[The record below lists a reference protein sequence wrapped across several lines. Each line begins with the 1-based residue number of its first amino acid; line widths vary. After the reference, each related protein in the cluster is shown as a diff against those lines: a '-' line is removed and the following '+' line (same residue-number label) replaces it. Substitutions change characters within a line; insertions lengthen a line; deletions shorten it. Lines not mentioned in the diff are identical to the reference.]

1 MRAPLTRRVYWGGYL
16 LKKYTLCGFHLPAR
30 HPVALI
36 SSFFFY
42 YFSRYLLKDDC
53 RDPAKVNTTGE
64 LNRRI
69 SRIFIRVTN
78 MKKKEKKCY
87 RFLYYLPKRE
97 LILLY
102 STGNRSSQVIFFFF
116 FLLNIS
122 FRNVTS
128 LFLAY
133 ICILK

>member
-1 MRAPLTRRVYWGGYL
+1 MYPMRAPLTRRVYWGGYL

-69 SRIFIRVTN
+69 SRIFMRVTN
-78 MKKKEKKCY
+78 MKKRKKNVTDSFIIY
-87 RFLYYLPKRE
+87 

-102 STGNRSSQVIFFFF
+102 STGNRSRQVIFFFF
-116 FLLNIS
+116 
-122 FRNVTS
+122 
-128 LFLAY
+128 
-133 ICILK
+133 C